1 MILFRVVDFEI
12 IKWTNKKQTKPSKT
26 GLRWYFVSSR
36 VFDASLAESGCELWL
51 AQWLPLGSSSEMRFY
66 LNSSPKT
73 TNWENTYCKN
83 FWILQDTIYIY
94 TFEHIIKSLVDYRKN
109 FKRYLNIDQGGKL
122 KSDVNKLSGFCIN
135 SLDTEEEVIKKYTWK
150 YKTNYITFN
159 RYRNKKCWIILTHL
173 LMGDYSQSKW
183 GNLHLN
189 FGMFFPYCAYTHI
202 CE

>member
-1 MILFRVVDFEI
+1 MHWNLRARYVNTAWICHGVDESKRIGHLASEDSNVLSQCWHGYYNNHISCKHYNVAYVILFRVVDFEI

-51 AQWLPLGSSSEMRFY
+51 AQWLPLRSSSEMRFF

-109 FKRYLNIDQGGKL
+109 FKRYLNIDQGGK
-122 KSDVNKLSGFCIN
+122 
-135 SLDTEEEVIKKYTWK
+135 
-150 YKTNYITFN
+150 
-159 RYRNKKCWIILTHL
+159 
-173 LMGDYSQSKW
+173 
-183 GNLHLN
+183 
-189 FGMFFPYCAYTHI
+189 
-202 CE
+202 